1 MTRKLLI
8 CLALLLLSS
17 QCFAVGSAE
26 AINFVENTT
35 HLISG
40 DESAEIF
47 PVVRISHSGQNY
59 WVVSI
64 VSNESIAG
72 FAPVLDAAEMEI
84 ADGKLARSRLIKT
97 AHYMRLYSSLKDDFS
112 KQGTWVFN
120 NLDVEFFNSFSN
132 ELKNEKVDLTT
143 IESELGGYA
152 NLQLM
157 AEGLRGQLNVLYP
170 FVSGIADEMNDLKTV
185 EAKFFSD
192 PDTNSLNDFVDA
204 LDTVFASM
212 KSFEAKRADYLGD
225 LDEMKQGIAQ
235 TELSVE
241 SKRSLNTL
249 ANVPQKM
256 MEVSSRLN
264 NAVNLQ
270 EKTDEAFVNVLNQN
284 SEFVQDLEVR
294 ENRSTA
300 WLKIYGFDEEI
311 LEETSKKNLNNV
323 DSLNKLVEIVLS
335 EQYLY
340 QWKEQ
345 KEVLL
350 LQEKWSKAIAYYKNG
365 SFDSAESFAKDS
377 KKHAVKI
384 FKTDLIEQEPVVN
397 TDLLVTGAVL
407 LIIAVIIIYALKNRD
422 KLSSLVS
429 APKPEEEEVPLYEWE
444 K

>member
-1 MTRKLLI
+1 MARKLLI
-8 CLALLLLSS
+8 CLVLLLLGS
-17 QCFAVGSAE
+17 QCLAVGSAE
-26 AINFVENTT
+26 AINFVEKTT

-40 DESAEIF
+40 DELAEIF
-47 PVVRISHSGQNY
+47 PVVRISHNRQDY

-72 FAPVLDAAEMEI
+72 FAPVLDASKIKLAE
-84 ADGKLARSRLIKT
+84 GKLARSRLIKT
-97 AHYMRLYSSLKDDFS
+97 AHYMRLYSSLRDDFS

-120 NLDVEFFNSFSN
+120 NLDVEFFNSLSN
-132 ELKNEKVDLTT
+132 ELKNERFDLTT
-143 IESELGGYA
+143 IKSELGGYSS
-152 NLQLM
+152 LQAMSEDLK
-157 AEGLRGQLNVLYP
+157 GQLSVMYP
-170 FVSGIADEMNDLKTV
+170 FVAGIADEMNEFKAA

-192 PDTNSLNDFVDA
+192 PDTNSLNDFVDS

-212 KSFEAKRADYLGD
+212 KSFEAKRSDYLGD
-225 LDEMKQGIAQ
+225 LDELKQGIAQ
-235 TELSVE
+235 TDLSIE
-241 SKRSLNTL
+241 SKRSLNAL
-249 ANVPQKM
+249 ANVQQKM

-270 EKTDEAFVNVLNQN
+270 EKTDEAFTNVLNQN
-284 SEFVQDLEVR
+284 SELLQGLEVR
-294 ENRSTA
+294 EKRSIA
-300 WLKIYGFDEEI
+300 WLEIYGFDEEI

-323 DSLNKLVEIVLS
+323 DSLSELVEIVLS

-350 LQEKWSKAIAYYKNG
+350 LQESWSKAIAYYENG
-365 SFDSAESFAKDS
+365 SFDSAESFAKAS

-384 FKTDLIEQEPVVN
+384 LKADLAEQEPMVN

-407 LIIAVIIIYALKNRD
+407 LIIAIIIIYALKNRD

-429 APKPEEEEVPLYEWE
+429 APEQEEEEVSLYEWE

>member
-1 MTRKLLI
+1 MAKKLLI
-8 CLALLLLSS
+8 CLVLLFFSS
-17 QCFAVGSAE
+17 QCFAVGSSE
-26 AINFVENTT
+26 AINFVENTN
-35 HLISG
+35 HLLSG
-40 DESAEIF
+40 DESAVIF
-47 PVVRISHSGQNY
+47 PVVRVSHSRQDY

-64 VSNESIAG
+64 ISNDSVTG
-72 FAPVLDAAEMEI
+72 FAPVLDKREMEI
-84 ADGKLARSRLIKT
+84 AKGKLARSRLIKT
-97 AHYMRLYSSLKDDFS
+97 MHYLRLYSSLKDDFS

-120 NLDVEFFNSFSN
+120 NLDVEFFNSLSS
-132 ELKNEKVDLTT
+132 ELKNERVDLTT
-143 IESELGGYA
+143 IDSELDGYA
-152 NLQLM
+152 SLQLM
-157 AEGLRGQLNVLYP
+157 SEDLKGQLTVMSLL
-170 FVSGIADEMNDLKTV
+170 VVDIADEMNEFKAT

-192 PDTNSLNDFVDA
+192 PDTNSLNNFVDA
-204 LDTVFASM
+204 LDTVFASL
-212 KSFEAKRADYLGD
+212 KSFDAKRADYLGD
-225 LDEMKQGIAQ
+225 LDKLKQGVAQ
-235 TELSVE
+235 TDLSVE

-270 EKTDEAFVNVLNQN
+270 EKTDEALTNVLNQN
-284 SEFVQDLEVR
+284 SELVQDLDLR
-294 ENRSTA
+294 ENRSSA

-323 DSLNKLVEIVLS
+323 DSLSTLIEIVLN

-350 LQEKWSKAIAYYKNG
+350 LQESWSKARAYYENG
-365 SFDSAESFAKDS
+365 SFDSAESFANES

-384 FKTDLIEQEPVVN
+384 FKADLAEQEPVVN

-407 LIIAVIIIYALKNRD
+407 LIIAIIIIYILKNRD

-429 APKPEEEEVPLYEWE
+429 APEQEEEGVPLYDWE